1 MDVEELLAEV
11 QAWAASEPNVRAAFL
26 LGSRARRDVPA
37 DELSDVDVVLFAE
50 DPAALV
56 DDPSWLG
63 RFGEP
68 LLTFVEETA
77 VGGERERRVHYAD
90 GTDVDFAVFPASAAA
105 ALTADPGAAT
115 TVARGFRVLH
125 DELGLGELFATL
137 TPTEPPARAPEEVVQ
152 DFWYHALWAAKKLR
166 RGEAVTASFCLD
178 AALRGALVELARLHA
193 RQLRPDVD
201 TWHGSRF
208 AERWADPRALAGYW
222 RAAAGSPEEIP
233 SALLRLCDAFDEL
246 AADLGA
252 LDTRAAAARARVVEL
267 LP

>member
-1 MDVEELLAEV
+1 MDVEGLLTEV
-11 QAWAASEPNVRAAFL
+11 SAWAASEPNVRTAFL
-26 LGSRARRDVPA
+26 VGSRARREVPA
-37 DELSDVDVVLFAE
+37 DEFSDVDVVLLAD

-56 DDPSWLG
+56 DDSSWLG

-77 VGGERERRVHYAD
+77 VGGERERRVLYAD
-90 GTDVDFAVFPASAAA
+90 GTDVDFAVFPASAAP
-105 ALTADPGAAT
+105 ALTADPGAASAL
-115 TVARGFRVLH
+115 ARGFRMLH

-178 AALRGALVELARLHA
+178 GALRGALVELARLHA
-193 RQLRPDVD
+193 RQLRPAVD

-208 AERWADPRALAGYW
+208 AERWADPRGPAAYW
-222 RAAAGSPEEIP
+222 RSAAGGPDEIP
-233 SALLRLCDAFDEL
+233 TALLRLCDAFDEL

-252 LDTRAAAARARVVEL
+252 LDTRAAAARALLVEL